1 MANKHKLLSADEKA
15 LNSGLLSLHGSHYD
29 YINCTY
35 APLPKTYSFSLSTSS
50 GNIAVMSTDIMSVK
64 ATRRKTKVKESRTT
78 LSDLIIKIVSASEE
92 RAGVSLVAMKK
103 ALAANG
109 YDAARNNSRI
119 NLAVK
124 RMVVTGKLTQT
135 KGTGASGS
143 FKIGT
148 KTETKRKKPKAKKA
162 TRKKAK
168 KRAGAKKKPK
178 KSRRMSLKSPG
189 EANETAAE
197 PAVKIKRSKR
207 IKRRVSKTSK
217 AKDAKK

>member
-1 MANKHKLLSADEKA
+1 
-15 LNSGLLSLHGSHYD
+15 
-29 YINCTY
+29 
-35 APLPKTYSFSLSTSS
+35 
-50 GNIAVMSTDIMSVK
+50 MSTDITSVK
-64 ATRRKTKVKESRTT
+64 SSSNKAPRRKTKVKKSGTP
-78 LSDLIIKIVSASEE
+78 LSDLIIKIVSASKE
-92 RAGVSLVAMKK
+92 RTCVSLVALKK

-109 YDAARNNSRI
+109 NDVARNNSRI

-143 FKIGT
+143 FKIGM
-148 KTETKRKKPKAKKA
+148 KTVTKRKKPKKA

-168 KRAGAKKKPK
+168 KPAGAKKTPK

-189 EANETAAE
+189 KADETAAE

-207 IKRRVSKTSK
+207 IKRRVSKTTK

>member
-1 MANKHKLLSADEKA
+1 
-15 LNSGLLSLHGSHYD
+15 
-29 YINCTY
+29 
-35 APLPKTYSFSLSTSS
+35 
-50 GNIAVMSTDIMSVK
+50 MSTDIMSVKSSANK
-64 ATRRKTKVKESRTT
+64 ATRRKTKVKKSGTT

-92 RAGVSLVAMKK
+92 RAGVSLVALKK
-103 ALAANG
+103 AMAANG
-109 YDAARNNSRI
+109 YDVARNNSRI

-148 KTETKRKKPKAKKA
+148 KTVTKRKKPKAKKA
-162 TRKKAK
+162 KR
-168 KRAGAKKKPK
+168 KRAGAKKTPK
-178 KSRRMSLKSPG
+178 KSWRMSLKSPG

-207 IKRRVSKTSK
+207 IKRNVSKTSK
-217 AKDAKK
+217 AKDEKK